1 MSVKLPILILATV
14 FFANG
19 ESTHEPAPAK
29 LIEAVEYEPCDYYCG
44 PLNHPTTA
52 YCIDVDGQ
60 ILVGERAGLLWFGE
74 SDAASM
80 RNLIGKQIMARFDR
94 SSIWISNNAHRTIKI
109 KRGSNFEQF
118 QNTRCLVEVHRPKLA
133 IAAKSER
140 PKDVPGNAFPLA
152 GAHVGNLQTRS
163 LFVWFSCS
171 TDAEMPTIDC
181 MKWYPNGDSKGV
193 ERYCTRTVDGA
204 AVSHGFQIDHLAS
217 REGQLVLTS
226 GAILLFDH
234 RGRINDKLAHPG
246 EACY

>member
-1 MSVKLPILILATV
+1 MSVKLAILILAAV
-14 FFANG
+14 LFANSG
-19 ESTHEPAPAK
+19 STHEPAPAK
-29 LIEAVEYEPCDYYCG
+29 LMEAVEYEPCDYYCG

-74 SDAASM
+74 SEAASM
-80 RNLIGKQIMARFDR
+80 RNLTGKQIMARFDTN
-94 SSIWISNNAHRTIKI
+94 SIWISNNSGRTIKI

-118 QNTRCLVEVHRPKLA
+118 QNIRCLVEVHGPKLA

-140 PKDVPGNAFPLA
+140 PRDVPGNAFPLA
-152 GAHVGNLQTRS
+152 GAQVGDLKP

-171 TDAEMPTIDC
+171 TDSEMPTIDC
-181 MKWYPNGDSKGV
+181 MKWYPNGDSRGV

-204 AVSHGFQIDHLAS
+204 ALSRDFQIDHLAS
-217 REGQLVLTS
+217 REGQLVLMS

-234 RGRINDKLAHPG
+234 RGRINDKLSHPG